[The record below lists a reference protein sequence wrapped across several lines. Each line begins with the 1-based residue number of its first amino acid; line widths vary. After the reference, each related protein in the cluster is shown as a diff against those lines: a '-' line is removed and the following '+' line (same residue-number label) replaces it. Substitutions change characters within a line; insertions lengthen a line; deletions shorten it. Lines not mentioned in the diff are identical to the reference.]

1 MKFRFVWVGKT
12 RDRNW
17 KALQDEYLERLS
29 RFVSCEIKEA
39 RDGEGRDRIES
50 EGNRIIEL
58 LNPKSFAVLLDV
70 AGTAVSSTELADR
83 LQKWENLGFKEISFI
98 IGGAEGASAA
108 VAERANDRLSLSFL
122 TFTHEMARVV
132 LLEQLYRAYTILRG
146 YPYHNE

>member
-12 RDRNW
+12 RDRSW
-17 KALQDEYLERLS
+17 KALQDEYLKRLS

-39 RDGEGRDRIES
+39 RDGAGRDQVET
-50 EGNRIIEL
+50 EGNRIIGL
-58 LNPKSFAVLLDV
+58 LNPKSFVVLLDV
-70 AGTAVSSTELADR
+70 NGSAVSSTDLAER
-83 LQKWENLGFKEISFI
+83 LKKWENLGTKEISFI
-98 IGGAEGASAA
+98 IGGAEGVSTA
-108 VAERANDRLSLSFL
+108 VAERADDRLSLSFL